1 MICEQDPNQL
11 SLAGFESFFGRKLDK
26 NNRWVKLSH
35 VIPWKKLSDAYTKT
49 LSANQGRSA
58 KPARLVV
65 GAVIIKHKLC
75 VSDEE
80 TVLQIQE
87 NPYLQYFVG
96 FKEFQLEKPFV
107 PSLFVEIRRRMGEKT
122 FDSFEQAIVEQLEEK
137 KTKKSSSKKGDSG
150 GGSGTTSEE
159 SVSDELKEEVTHQ
172 GKLIVDA
179 TVAEQAIRF
188 PTDLGLLNE
197 SREISESIID
207 ELYPHSGL
215 GKKPRNYRRVARKNY
230 LAIVKQRKPGRKKLR
245 RGIREQLQYL
255 RRNLGHIE
263 MMLDKIKGGSIP
275 LPYKLLRKYWIIQ
288 HVYRQ
293 QEEMYRT
300 KVKSCA
306 DRIVSISQPYVRP
319 IVRGKA
325 HKKAEFGAKL
335 SVSLTGDGIARV
347 DRFSWDAFHEGQDL
361 KTQVEYHKARYGY
374 YPEVVLADTLYGTR
388 ENRKF
393 LKDNNIRFA
402 GKPLGRPKKA
412 TEANRETILKEKKR
426 RIEEYRQRIPIE
438 GKFGQGKNGYRLNYI
453 RAKSSATSEAW
464 IKSIFLVMNLM
475 VLAKSFVLFLKRRLY
490 VETRVFMTTLQELI
504 DYRFACQVFCRA
516 TRLPK
521 QTTF

>member
-11 SLAGFESFFGRKLDK
+11 SLEGFENFFERKLDK

-35 VIPWKKLSDAYTKT
+35 IIPWKKLSHAYTKS
-49 LSANQGRSA
+49 LSSNQGRPA

-75 VSDEE
+75 ISDDE

-96 FKEFQLEKPFV
+96 FQEFQLEKPFV
-107 PSLFVEIRRRMGEKT
+107 PSLFVEIRRRMGDKT
-122 FDSFEQAIVEQLEEK
+122 FDSFEQAIVEQLEEN
-137 KTKKSSSKKGDSG
+137 KTGRPSSKKGGPG
-150 GGSGTTSEE
+150 GNSDVSREKSET
-159 SVSDELKEEVTHQ
+159 DKQKEEVTNN

-197 SREISESIID
+197 SREISEAIID
-207 ELYPHSGL
+207 ALYPLSGL
-215 GKKPRNYRRVARKNY
+215 EKKPRNYRRAARKKY

-263 MMLDKIKGGSIP
+263 MLLDKTCSVSIP
-275 LPYKLLRKYWIIQ
+275 LEHKLLRKYWIIQ

-293 QEEMYRT
+293 QEEMYRI
-300 KVKSCA
+300 KVKSCS
-306 DRIVSISQPYVRP
+306 DRIVSIAQPYVRP

-325 HKKAEFGAKL
+325 HRKAEFGAKL
-335 SVSLTGDGIARV
+335 SVSLTGDGITRV
-347 DRFSWDAFHEGQDL
+347 DRFSWDAFHEGMDL
-361 KTQVEYHKARYGY
+361 EPQVEAYKKRYGY

-388 ENRKF
+388 DNRKY
-393 LKDNNIRFA
+393 LKGKGIRFA
-402 GKPLGRPKKA
+402 GKALGRPKKT
-412 TEANRETILKEKKR
+412 TEANRETILKEKKL

-453 RAKSSATSEAW
+453 RAKSAATSEAW
-464 IKSIFLVMNLM
+464 IRSIFLVMNLL
-475 VLAKSFVLFLKRRLY
+475 VLAKSFVLFLKKRCY
-490 VETRVFMTTLQELI
+490 VGIRVLITPLEELI
-504 DYRFACQVFCRA
+504 DYRLICYVSYKG
-516 TRLPK
+516 TSL
-521 QTTF
+521 